1 MVLPVLYSYRRCP
14 YAIRARMGLK
24 IAGIEVEI
32 REVSLR
38 DKPAHMLQV
47 SPKATVPVLVLAD
60 GKVIDQS
67 LDIMQWALA
76 QHDPEAWLD
85 VAMDSTM
92 QLISDNDTTFKRA
105 LDAYKYPER
114 FLGKTQREHRADGE
128 VFLVELEQRLLQHAY
143 LIKETPCIADV
154 AIFPF
159 VRQFAAVDSAWF
171 EQSEYV
177 QIRLWLESWVKSELF
192 NSVMQKH
199 KTYIE

>member
-67 LDIMQWALA
+67 LDILQWALA

-85 VAMDSTM
+85 VAMDSAL
-92 QLISDNDTTFKRA
+92 QLISDNDITFKLA

-128 VFLVELEQRLLQHAY
+128 VFLVELEQRLSQHAY

-159 VRQFAAVDSAWF
+159 IRQFAAVDRAWF

-177 QIRLWLESWVKSELF
+177 QIRFWLESWVKSELF